1 MILLHGASSVRSSGE
16 WFPNVLERDSGLFFA
31 TFFQRDR
38 SAVDKGIVALDLS
51 SWRQS

>member
-1 MILLHGASSVRSSGE
+1 MAAGRRLQKERFGGE
-16 WFPNVLERDSGLFFA
+16 WFLNVLERDSGLFFA

-38 SAVDKGIVALDLS
+38 NAVDKGLVVLDLS